1 MPSTIINFS
10 HKINTSV
17 QVGDT
22 AYCLDSDPANVGGF
36 GTAEEQNIQL
46 IGGITNIDRIL
57 NNITCDLPNGTPTG
71 LDPLNNTEPYIF
83 FGKNESV
90 NTSGVK
96 GYYANAKFVN
106 NQYAESTELF
116 AVSSEVKE
124 SSK

>member
-17 QVGDT
+17 QTGDI

-36 GTAEEQNIQL
+36 GTAGESNIQL
-46 IGGITNIDRIL
+46 IGDITNIDRIL
-57 NNITCDLPNGTPTG
+57 NTITCNLPNGTPTG

-106 NQYAESTELF
+106 NNYVESAELF

>member
-17 QVGDT
+17 QTGDI

-36 GTAEEQNIQL
+36 GTAGESNIQL
-46 IGGITNIDRIL
+46 IGDITNIDRIL
-57 NNITCDLPNGTPTG
+57 NTITC
-71 LDPLNNTEPYIF
+71 TEPYIF

-106 NQYAESTELF
+106 NNYVESAELF